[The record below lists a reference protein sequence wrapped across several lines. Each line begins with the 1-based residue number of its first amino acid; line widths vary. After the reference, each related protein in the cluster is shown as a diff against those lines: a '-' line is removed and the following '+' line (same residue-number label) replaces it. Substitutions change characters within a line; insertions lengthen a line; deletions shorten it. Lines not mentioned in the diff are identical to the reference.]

1 MLITS
6 LFFDMDGVVIDS
18 EKLHLKALGLTLDNN
33 GIAYPAAMLP
43 GFTGK
48 SDRSFF
54 EYARDYLDTDG
65 RVDINKF
72 LNEKDKLFDS
82 LLPELRFVDGFEDFI
97 LAVKARDLKTALVTS
112 SSRWTVNKVDKLLG
126 ILKWFDVVIAEEDT
140 ERHKP
145 NPDPYLLAF
154 EKTEADRE
162 STIII
167 EDSTIGITAG
177 KAAGCTVC
185 GLTTSFTKEV
195 LTGAGADHAFD
206 SYNALA
212 STLF

>member
-1 MLITS
+1 
-6 LFFDMDGVVIDS
+6 MDGVVIDS

-54 EYARDYLDTDG
+54 EYARDHLDAGG
-65 RVDINKF
+65 RVDIEKF
-72 LNEKDKLFDS
+72 LGEKDRLFDS
-82 LLPELRFVDGFEDFI
+82 LLPELCLVDGFEDFI
-97 LAVKARDLKTALVTS
+97 RAVRERGLKTALVTS

-140 ERHKP
+140 EKHKP
-145 NPDPYLLAF
+145 DPAPYLLAF
-154 EKTEADRE
+154 EKTEADRD

-177 KAAGCTVC
+177 KAAGCKVY
-185 GLTTSFTKEV
+185 GLTTSFSKEV
-195 LTGAGADHAFD
+195 LTGAGANHVFD
-206 SYNALA
+206 SYKALA

>member
-54 EYARDYLDTDG
+54 EYARDHLDAGG
-65 RVDINKF
+65 RVDIEKF
-72 LNEKDKLFDS
+72 LGEKDRLFDS

-97 LAVKARDLKTALVTS
+97 RAVRERGLKTALVTS

-140 ERHKP
+140 ALQQ
-145 NPDPYLLAF
+145 PD
-154 EKTEADRE
+154 
-162 STIII
+162 
-167 EDSTIGITAG
+167 
-177 KAAGCTVC
+177 
-185 GLTTSFTKEV
+185 
-195 LTGAGADHAFD
+195 
-206 SYNALA
+206 
-212 STLF
+212 